1 MANVTGT
8 YKTYDQV
15 GKKEDI
21 EDIIYDISPT
31 LTPFTSTIGT
41 STASAVLHQW
51 QQDQLSAVGANAV
64 AEGADAGS
72 ASADTT
78 ELKSAYTQIFSKVV
92 QTSGTADVVEKYGR
106 GSELQYQ
113 IAKKGKEMRRDIEHA
128 FVGANQAGGSG
139 SNDINSAAENATAV
153 YDESS
158 NTRTL
163 TSAQNQINA
172 ATTNS
177 TSSARDFVGTAGEN
191 LLMDVLE
198 KVYTAGG
205 EPNQIQVTPS
215 HAVNIAGFA
224 ASSGRTRDIESG
236 TKLVNAVDLYV
247 SPFGECAVVPNRF
260 LKSSDCLVLD
270 TEYWSRAVLRPMQT
284 IVLAK
289 TGDSDKRQML
299 TEQTLVCE
307 NDKASGLITD
317 LNAQQ

>member
-31 LTPFTSTIGT
+31 LTPFTSSIGT

-51 QQDQLSAVGANAV
+51 QQDQLASVGTNAV
-64 AEGADAGS
+64 AEGADAGT
-72 ASADTT
+72 ASAETT

-113 IAKKGKEMRRDIEHA
+113 IAKKGKELRRDIEHA
-128 FVGANQAGGSG
+128 FVGADQAGGSG
-139 SNDINSAAENATAV
+139 ANDSGTDNADNSTV
-153 YDESS
+153 
-158 NTRTL
+158 RTL
-163 TSAQNQINA
+163 TSAQNQIDS
-172 ATTNS
+172 TT
-177 TSSARDFVGTAGEN
+177 TSSNSGTLRNFTGSDGEGY
-191 LLMDVLE
+191 LLDVLQD
-198 KVYTAGG
+198 VYEAGG

-215 HAVNIAGFA
+215 HAVNVAGFA
-224 ASSGRTRDIESG
+224 ASAGRTRDFETG

-317 LNAQQ
+317 LNA